1 MKIRKVLNGLNG
13 QIPIFY
19 HSPTIRKHEI
29 FFDQIAK
36 SSYFSI
42 YGSGFWDTVTDHF
55 MEQLKLLLNDNRIF
69 VVTGSITKTVYILTD
84 RTTGERFGYS
94 GDLLTKVEIG
104 RIIKII

>member
-42 YGSGFWDTVTDHF
+42 YGSGLSDCHPYYKCISQISIPN
-55 MEQLKLLLNDNRIF
+55 EENLLKVI
-69 VVTGSITKTVYILTD
+69 
-84 RTTGERFGYS
+84 
-94 GDLLTKVEIG
+94 
-104 RIIKII
+104 